1 MLSEFH
7 NSTEALHEASGD
19 QRDILESLKQQS
31 DILKVLVIGYQE
43 FQEGKRAEPAYSQVA
58 RTIGQGK
65 QEEQKQQTNE
75 AAEEELRVEGV
86 ENSIILKHQHLIK
99 EWLETVVLAS
109 TEVPNDDDATS
120 VVGPST
126 AVDDDADSLRLH
138 GLTMDESMLSSFLI
152 IHSAKN
158 LNKIQF
164 NHMCLKMNLP
174 QSPVRTALAHIEA
187 SQVDGIRQKQM
198 RSGTMRLQ

>member
-1 MLSEFH
+1 MLSLFY
-7 NSTEALHEASGD
+7 NSTEALHEASGN
-19 QRDILESLKQQS
+19 QTDILESLKQQS
-31 DILKVLVIGYQE
+31 EILKVLVIGYQE

-58 RTIGQGK
+58 RTIGQGQ

-75 AAEEELRVEGV
+75 AAVKELRAEGI

-99 EWLETVVLAS
+99 EWLETVILAS
-109 TEVPNDDDATS
+109 TEDPNDDDATS

-126 AVDDDADSLRLH
+126 AVDDDAGLLTLH
-138 GLTMDESMLSSFLI
+138 GLSMDESMLSSYLI

-164 NHMCLKMNLP
+164 NHMCLEMNLP
-174 QSPVRTALAHIEA
+174 WSPVRTALAHIEA
-187 SQVDGIRQKQM
+187 SQVDGIPQKQM
-198 RSGTMRLQ
+198 RSGTMRL